1 MTKIKTKC
9 QHCCRGRSQQTGEK
23 QSITGPYLAEPW
35 EGNNEE
41 KWLMPLFKM
50 RLILWEEPGWELKHE
65 AGRGEAE
72 TTQGRFIHNN
82 TVIQNMFHTFH
93 RTAAGSR
100 AEWCHSCTVSHLMLT
115 CQSVCL
121 WIRLLY
127 MSNTVF
133 KYYCEVTLLTAQCA
147 ELFTWCSAESDASP
161 LNHIS
166 EMMISVQQ
174 LRWRE
179 ADFILFVHLT
189 NSGCDNDAV
198 WRQYKCTTRTRVF
211 QL

>member
-1 MTKIKTKC
+1 MRGTRLRAEA
-9 QHCCRGRSQQTGEK
+9 RGRQRRSR
-23 QSITGPYLAEPW
+23 
-35 EGNNEE
+35 N
-41 KWLMPLFKM
+41 
-50 RLILWEEPGWELKHE
+50 
-65 AGRGEAE
+65 
-72 TTQGRFIHNN
+72 NN

-127 MSNTVF
+127 ISNTAF
-133 KYYCEVTLLTAQCA
+133 KYYCEVTVLTAQCA

-166 EMMISVQQ
+166 EMMMSVQQ

-179 ADFILFVHLT
+179 ADFILYVHVT

-198 WRQYKCTTRTRVF
+198 WRQYKCTTRTRVSAVNCECRCSEETAVGGGRRR
-211 QL
+211 LDTRGGKEDVMMEGDGRKHCGVEEERRC